1 MATGAA
7 ELEVVAGKAAG
18 MSIRVEDELL
28 IGRHAEG
35 VGQLAHDDE
44 ISRAHARVTLDGSGF
59 CAIEDLEST
68 NGTYVNGLRIATPTT
83 LECGDTIELG
93 ATTLVV
99 RTLPGTVEPAPAD
112 DGVAFASDH
121 RPPRPRPLT
130 FTLELDFAAG
140 EARLQSDDAP
150 EPARLAFDAPA
161 RGATPHHAQPIEK
174 GGPR

>member
-18 MSIRVEDELL
+18 MSILVDDELL

-35 VGQLAHDDE
+35 AGQLAHDDE

-83 LECGDTIELG
+83 LERGDTIELG

-99 RTLPGTVEPAPAD
+99 RNLPGTGDRTPAD
-112 DGVAFASDH
+112 DASATASG
-121 RPPRPRPLT
+121 PAAPRARPLT
-130 FTLELDFAAG
+130 FTLEIDFAAG
-140 EARLQSDDAP
+140 EVRLQSDDAP
-150 EPARLAFDAPA
+150 EPVRLGFNMGP
-161 RGATPHHAQPIEK
+161 RHATPPHAQPIEK
-174 GGPR
+174 GAPR

>member
-18 MSIRVEDELL
+18 MSILVEDELM

-83 LECGDTIELG
+83 LERGDTIELG

-99 RTLPGTVEPAPAD
+99 RQLPGTGKPDPSPPPSDLAAPRA
-112 DGVAFASDH
+112 
-121 RPPRPRPLT
+121 RPLT
-130 FTLELDFAAG
+130 LRLELDFAAG
-140 EARLQSDDAP
+140 EARLQLHDAP
-150 EPARLAFDAPA
+150 EPVRLGFDTGT
-161 RGATPHHAQPIEK
+161 RRATPPHQPMEK
-174 GGPR
+174 GAPR